1 MIFSE
6 NNNLLIYT
14 FLGFALDIISLI
26 ENLNSEINFKNLK
39 PELVEKNDPPIII
52 NIKNKNW

>member
-52 NIKNKNW
+52 NIKNKN